1 MRIVLEGDV
10 IKCTKYQLLWIICTA
25 VAGLWLQQMEWEY
38 MRVIINWGNQ
48 PAQICFNMGHPVVG
62 RCKLIR
68 KHPKTWQL
76 RLDHKTW
83 ESQGILARRKTTEDL
98 HRFCWGN
105 LAMQQ

>member
-48 PAQICFNMGHPVVG
+48 SAQICFNMGHIQWLGAVNSFEN
-62 RCKLIR
+62 IQ
-68 KHPKTWQL
+68 KH
-76 RLDHKTW
+76 
-83 ESQGILARRKTTEDL
+83 
-98 HRFCWGN
+98 GN
-105 LAMQQ
+105 